1 MKEKEEQLS
10 EEAYKIHNLTVNS
23 MAMDYFCKEEERSK
37 RNADEEKERQ

>member
-1 MKEKEEQLS
+1 MKEKEEHLS

-23 MAMDYFCKEEERSK
+23 MAMDYFCKEERRK